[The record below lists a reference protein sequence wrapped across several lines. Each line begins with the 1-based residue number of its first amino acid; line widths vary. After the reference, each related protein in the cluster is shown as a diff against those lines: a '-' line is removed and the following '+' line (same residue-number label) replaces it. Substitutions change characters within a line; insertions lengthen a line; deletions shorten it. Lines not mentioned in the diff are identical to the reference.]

1 MTTGEIEVSIVA
13 LTTKKAL
20 QEAFDVLTAACSPFA
35 WGDLNSYISSLQLWV
50 LETPLTTIAGPIVD
64 VTSDDEKGWPPL
76 PTLLPLRARWVADKG
91 APGGKK
97 DSQEGERRR
106 RCRRAMEIEWG
117 DEDQVKA
124 TK

>member
-1 MTTGEIEVSIVA
+1 M
-13 LTTKKAL
+13 
-20 QEAFDVLTAACSPFA
+20 
-35 WGDLNSYISSLQLWV
+35 
-50 LETPLTTIAGPIVD
+50 D
-64 VTSDDEKGWPPL
+64 VTSNDEKGWPPL

-117 DEDQVKA
+117 VGPTDMWVPLFVMFYLTDMWVPLFVMFYLIDM
-124 TK
+124 